1 MAQNYYDEFVKL
13 PLDKMAQKIED
24 MTFLYNETRVPKKHY
39 KERLSVAVE
48 EMIESGVEMNLIA
61 TYYRTLEELKK
72 QNAKWF
78 FQALLCLEVGVK
90 PSAIKPSEY
99 QALELTYAKFIETK
113 KAKTVSSEWL
123 DYFENIN
130 KYGAYYTMKKEDNEN
145 E

>member
-13 PLDKMAQKIED
+13 PLDKMAQKMED
-24 MTFLYNETRVPKKHY
+24 MTFLYHETRVPKKHY

-72 QNAKWF
+72 QNGKWF

-90 PSAIKPSEY
+90 PSTIKPSEY
-99 QALELTYAKFIETK
+99 QALELTYGKFVETK

-123 DYFENIN
+123 DYLENVN
-130 KYGAYYTMKKEDNEN
+130 KYGACYIMKKEDNEN